1 MSEGLPKCLN
11 PYLEPEIQYILFFK
25 CNVVPIIEDRKI
37 YFFKIQISVPSF
49 GGGREVRVSQNRPK

>member
-37 YFFKIQISVPSF
+37 YFFKFQISVPSF
-49 GGGREVRVSQNRPK
+49 GLGM